1 MKRLTEQRAQELKAQ
16 GYTHIISICKSV
28 YFTRYFKVAPIDAC
42 IGQIGIAGNR
52 GITEKTLDRKGYKT
66 ISWSQI

>member
-1 MKRLTEQRAQELKAQ
+1 MKRLTEQRAQELKEQ

-28 YFTRYFKVAPIDAC
+28 YFTRYFKAAPIDAC
-42 IGQIGIAGNR
+42 IGQRGIAGNR
-52 GITEKTLDRKGYKT
+52 GITEKQIDKLGYKT

>member
-1 MKRLTEQRAQELKAQ
+1 MKRLTAQRAQELNEQ

-42 IGQIGIAGNR
+42 IGQRGIAGKR
-52 GITEKTLDRKGYKT
+52 GITEKQIDKLGYKT